1 MPESGDG
8 LSFHISRLQIN
19 PKTPSLH
26 TLAQVRAPL
35 YHRPGLR
42 LGWGHHHRYSDDPDG
57 PPFPKSFGQWPK
69 KPFFVHFRRTVG
81 HYCSSNEN
89 NILVQTAPAQV
100 EGRALEPSAFPLLGR
115 LGFQST
121 WRGGSGSPIDCAAV
135 KSPPP
140 FIKVGNKPMSSRVAA
155 DELMQH

>member
-69 KPFFVHFRRTVG
+69 KPSFVLIRRTILLTLF
-81 HYCSSNEN
+81 SKREQ
-89 NILVQTAPAQV
+89 ILVQTAPAQV
-100 EGRALEPSAFPLLGR
+100 EGRALGPSVFPPLGWLGPPSA
-115 LGFQST
+115 
-121 WRGGSGSPIDCAAV
+121 WRGGSSSPIDFAAV
-135 KSPPP
+135 KSPAP
-140 FIKVGNKPMSSRVAA
+140 FYQGGENP
-155 DELMQH
+155 